1 MAHLLVVLD
10 SRAAVPEDDMSEAA
24 VLEDNML
31 EVAVPE
37 DDMPEVAVPED
48 NVPEAAVLED
58 DMAEADVVGGTHFV
72 VDEHKADKAK
82 AYSVGMDRVKD
93 KEPDQ

>member
-1 MAHLLVVLD
+1 MPE
-10 SRAAVPEDDMSEAA
+10 AAVHKDNMPEAAVLEDDMSEAA
-24 VLEDNML
+24 LLDYSM
-31 EVAVPE
+31 
-37 DDMPEVAVPED
+37 
-48 NVPEAAVLED
+48 PEAAVLED
-58 DMAEADVVGGTHFV
+58 DMADAVVVGGTHFV